1 MKFISILIQLVL
13 LGFVLILALIAATKP
28 RALGAEFVF
37 LALIITILWF
47 LAINLY
53 KRNNPEV
60 YLPKF
65 LSAFGLLMSIIS
77 FYYLAAKLLGENVP
91 LATWHIFLVAIG
103 GLLVCYKA
111 YKKITRQGAQARH

>member
-28 RALGAEFVF
+28 HALGAEFVF
-37 LALIITILWF
+37 FALLIAILWF

-53 KRNNPEV
+53 KRNNPEL

-65 LSAFGLLMSIIS
+65 LSAFGLLMSIIG
-77 FYYLAAKLLGENVP
+77 FYYLVAKLLGEHVP
-91 LATWHIFLVAIG
+91 LATWHILLVAIA
-103 GLLVCYKA
+103 GLLVCYKE
-111 YKKITRQGAQARH
+111 YKKIT